1 MTMKRTPSTYSFSR
15 ELGQGSYSTVLLA
28 RDKQYQPSTSTTNN
42 NNNNINNN
50 NNNNKDTTQKGT
62 EEYYAAKILNKKHI
76 LKNNKV
82 KYVNI
87 EKEVLNRTEHA
98 FIVRLWATFQDQE
111 SLCKNHLQ
119 GVSETEGERYRR
131 DEKDVE

>member
-1 MTMKRTPSTYSFSR
+1 MTMKRTPSTYSFTR

-28 RDKQYQPSTSTTNN
+28 RDKQYQPSTTYTTNN
-42 NNNNINNN
+42 NNNNNNN
-50 NNNNKDTTQKGT
+50 DTTQKET